1 MADASH
7 PAPDRAPGYETR
19 DIHVRLLVIWGA
31 ILAGVV
37 VFSFLFMRWLFVHDV
52 KMINKERPAPSALGD
67 YNPVPP
73 TPQLRVDALK
83 DIAKL
88 RAYEEPL
95 LNSHAWVS
103 KESGIAQIPVAR
115 AMELVA
121 SHGLPSWAAPAA
133 PNTNAPAVPAA
144 ADTNAPAATTP
155 AEPAAPAAPGA
166 P

>member
-7 PAPDRAPGYETR
+7 HAPEKAPGYETR

-31 ILAGVV
+31 ILAAVV
-37 VFSFLFMRWLFVHDV
+37 IFSFLFMRWLFVHDV
-52 KMINKERPAPSALGD
+52 KAINKERPAPSALGD

-83 DIAKL
+83 DVAQL

-95 LNSHAWVS
+95 LNTHSWIS
-103 KESGIAQIPVAR
+103 KESALAQIPVAR

-121 SHGLPSWAAPAA
+121 QHGLPSWAAPAM
-133 PNTNAPAVPAA
+133 PA
-144 ADTNAPAATTP
+144 ADTNAPAATTN
-155 AEPAAPAAPGA
+155 APSTP
-166 P
+166 